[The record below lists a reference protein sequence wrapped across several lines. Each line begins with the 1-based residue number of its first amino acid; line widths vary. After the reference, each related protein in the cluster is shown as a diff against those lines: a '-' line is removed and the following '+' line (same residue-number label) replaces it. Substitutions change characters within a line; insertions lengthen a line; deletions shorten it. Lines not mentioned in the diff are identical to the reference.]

1 MLGIMRSSPWADVKV
16 VASDPAWRAPCSA
29 PAAPPS
35 LCISTTLGTVPQIL
49 VLPSLDHWSDHSP
62 MGEDGVIGYIAM
74 TSLVLW
80 ATKAAASFPSMV
92 TLGRVMVGV

>member
-1 MLGIMRSSPWADVKV
+1 
-16 VASDPAWRAPCSA
+16 
-29 PAAPPS
+29 
-35 LCISTTLGTVPQIL
+35 
-49 VLPSLDHWSDHSP
+49 